1 MIRLHRLLSTLVLSL
16 LLAGMQLG
24 GELHALTHFGEALK
38 QTTDHS
44 LAAPSDEPCPICT
57 LFAGGA
63 NAAAGDVDVG
73 TLAVVVEA
81 NPFSAPRSIANAV
94 RAFLLLQPRSA
105 LAPLALRAA
114 PQALSAQIFT

>member
-24 GELHALTHFGEALK
+24 GELHALSHFGEALK

-44 LAAPSDEPCPICT
+44 LVAPSDEPCPICT

-63 NAAAGDVDVG
+63 NAAAGDADVG
-73 TLAVVVEA
+73 ALAVVVEG
-81 NPFSAPRSIANAV
+81 NPFSAPASIATPAPSYYSS
-94 RAFLLLQPRSA
+94 RAPPS
-105 LAPLALRAA
+105 
-114 PQALSAQIFT
+114 LS